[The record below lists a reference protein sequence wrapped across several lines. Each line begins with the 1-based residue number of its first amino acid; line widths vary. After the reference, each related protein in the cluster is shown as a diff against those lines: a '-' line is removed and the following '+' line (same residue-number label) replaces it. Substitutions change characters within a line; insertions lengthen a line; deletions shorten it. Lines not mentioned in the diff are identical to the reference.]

1 MSYEHPMASRSA
13 ASGAC
18 GICLLVMIV
27 GLGGCSGQ
35 DETIGQ
41 GDHELVFTNTG
52 NTSVP
57 VAVRWAGAGDRIHR
71 ERFTVLVG
79 GKVTLKT
86 MPRLSY
92 DIELDPEC
100 HSAASAAQAPT
111 GQDEVIDLRR

>member
-1 MSYEHPMASRSA
+1 MAGRLA
-13 ASGAC
+13 AIGAC
-18 GICLLVMIV
+18 GICLLVVIMA
-27 GLGGCSGQ
+27 LAGCSGQ

-57 VAVRWAGAGDRIHR
+57 ITVRWAGAGDRIHR

-100 HSAASAAQAPT
+100 RSTASAAQPPT